1 MQSGWHSYMTSAETS
16 VIRPDCGAS
25 LPSKVARTDSLGMSN
40 RPSAPR
46 GVLLAAVGAFAAL
59 VALWLPWYTIKFP
72 ESFRDALGSIGSGA
86 TGTGATGSSAAG
98 GAAGAFSGI
107 FKGLA
112 AALPSEITGKG
123 WQVMSGGDV
132 AIAVA
137 AGAALLLIVA
147 VGGGASGVRIERG
160 IAGRLIALAGAV
172 VTAIAVEHV
181 INKPGGGA
189 GSFSSIVQIKYGVAV
204 AAAGGLLMI
213 IGGLLTTRLPQPEAA
228 EPMTPTFEPPQP
240 AVVPDPFAAPAPE
253 HEEHSVSDPFAA
265 PTPES
270 HDHADPFA
278 DPVAPQPQVAFDPF
292 ADPEPEPETPPRI
305 VFDSEPQVVLDR
317 DGFPEPTP
325 EPEIVLDRDGF
336 PEPAPEPRIV
346 IDTEPEVVVH
356 RDPFADPDTESRV
369 TLDHDPFADPEPA
382 PAPAPAVGYNADPFA
397 DPEPAPAVAHNA
409 DPFADPEPEPTVAH
423 DADPFADPA
432 PFQAPDPEPYTVS
445 TPVSEP
451 VADADPQAPAEAA
464 PRDWSGFTTPAPVG
478 AAHASAHAAED
489 STPEPTVPRPAGVS
503 IPPPGWTGAA

>member
-1 MQSGWHSYMTSAETS
+1 MQSRWHSYTASAETS
-16 VIRPDCGAS
+16 VICPDCGAS
-25 LPSKVARTDSLGMSN
+25 LPCNVARTDSLGMSN

-137 AGAALLLIVA
+137 AGAALLLVVA

-181 INKPGGGA
+181 ISKPGGGA
-189 GSFSSIVQIKYGVAV
+189 GSFSSIVQVKYGVAV

-213 IGGLLTTRLPQPEAA
+213 IGGLLTTRPPQAEAA
-228 EPMTPTFEPPQP
+228 EPMTPTFQPPQP

-253 HEEHSVSDPFAA
+253 LEEHAVSDPFAA
-265 PTPES
+265 PTPDA
-270 HDHADPFA
+270 HDSVDPFA
-278 DPVAPQPQVAFDPF
+278 DPAPQSHAAFDPF
-292 ADPEPEPETPPRI
+292 ADPEPESEPEPR
-305 VFDSEPQVVLDR
+305 VVLDAEPQVVLDR

-325 EPEIVLDRDGF
+325 EP
-336 PEPAPEPRIV
+336 RIV
-346 IDTEPEVVVH
+346 IDAQPAPVPGG
-356 RDPFADPDTESRV
+356 DPFADPV
-369 TLDHDPFADPEPA
+369 PA
-382 PAPAPAVGYNADPFA
+382 PSAGLGADPFA
-397 DPEPAPAVAHNA
+397 DPAPLQA
-409 DPFADPEPEPTVAH
+409 PQP
-423 DADPFADPA
+423 DPFADPA
-432 PFQAPDPEPYTVS
+432 PFQAPEPETSTVS
-445 TPVSEP
+445 AP
-451 VADADPQAPAEAA
+451 VAESVADSRPEAPAEPA

-478 AAHASAHAAED
+478 AAHASPHAGED
-489 STPEPTVPRPAGVS
+489 ATPEPSVPRAAGVS
-503 IPPPGWTGAA
+503 IPPPGWTGGA